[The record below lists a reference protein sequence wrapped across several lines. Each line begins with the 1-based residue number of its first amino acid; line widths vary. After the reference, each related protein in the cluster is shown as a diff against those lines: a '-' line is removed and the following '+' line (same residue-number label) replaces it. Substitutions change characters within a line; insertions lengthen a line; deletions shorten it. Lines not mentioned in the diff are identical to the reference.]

1 MMSWTSWNEHIIH
14 QEQKNNINLTHKK
27 TEMETFNELIHSGK
41 PVLVD
46 FYATWCGPC
55 KAMHPILESLKAE
68 IGDAA
73 RIVKIDVDQ
82 KQSLAMQYGIQSV
95 PTFIIF
101 KNGQPV
107 WRHSGMINGAEL
119 KLRLTD

>member
-1 MMSWTSWNEHIIH
+1 
-14 QEQKNNINLTHKK
+14 
-27 TEMETFNELIHSGK
+27 METFAELIKADK

-82 KQSLAMQYGIQSV
+82 KQSLAMQYGIQAV

-101 KNGQPV
+101 KDGRPV
-107 WRHSGMINGAEL
+107 WRHSGMANPNEL
-119 KLRLTD
+119 KQILLNC